1 MDQAMTLDNVPPE
14 ALAEGLNQA
23 IGTIMPLCNDQQKA
37 FLGMMQQLPPAQFLS
52 QLKSYAGQ
60 MSEADIEKAV
70 NDTFPHVPVETRAAM
85 FQQAIAAYNFLKT
98 Q

>member
-1 MDQAMTLDNVPPE
+1 MDTALTMEGVSPE

-23 IGTIMPLCNDQQKA
+23 MGTILPLCNDQQKA
-37 FLGMMQQLPPAQFLS
+37 FLGMMQQLPPAQFL
-52 QLKSYAGQ
+52 QQMKSYAGQ

-70 NDTFPHVPVETRAAM
+70 HDTFPHVPVETRLGM
-85 FQQAIAAYNFLKT
+85 YQQAIAAYNFLKT